1 MPPEVTDPARNER
14 GVVSRP
20 ATNHH
25 DLRHH
30 GDQEVGP
37 GLVDLAVNVRQG
49 MPPTWLREILTASM
63 SEISAYPNAD
73 RATRIVAAHHGRTPD
88 EVLLTVGAAEAF
100 TLLARVL
107 AMSRTEAPALHSSK
121 LAVVRPVVVHPQFT
135 EPEAALRAVGIH
147 PERVLLPEPFVLDAS
162 LVPADADLVMIGN
175 PTNPTSVLHPAA
187 TIASLAR
194 EGRYLVV
201 DEAFADCV
209 PDEPE
214 SLAST
219 RLPGLVVIR
228 SLTKTWGLAGL
239 RIGYVIGPA
248 ELIAAMR
255 EAQPLWAV
263 STPALAAAEACVS
276 PRAQA
281 EASTWA
287 KEMAGQRR
295 VLADGLRDLGGEVVP
310 DPQASFVCV
319 RLPHALHLRTLL
331 RDRGFAVRRC
341 DTFPGLGP
349 DWLRIAVRDD
359 ETTAAFLAALKEA
372 RDDHP
377 A

>member
-1 MPPEVTDPARNER
+1 MPV
-14 GVVSRP
+14 
-20 ATNHH
+20 

-30 GDQEVGP
+30 GDSEVGP

-49 MPPTWLREILTASM
+49 MPPTWLRDLLVASL

-73 RATRIVAAHHGRTPD
+73 HATRVVAAHHGRDPE

-107 AMSRTEAPALHSSK
+107 AGREHVLTEPAEPGLALSK
-121 LAVVRPVVVHPQFT
+121 PGWAERALSERSLVGLPVSRPVVVHPQFT
-135 EPEAALRAVGIH
+135 EPEAALRAVGLV
-147 PERVLLPEPFVLDAS
+147 PDRVLLPDPFVLDAS
-162 LVPADADLVMIGN
+162 LVPDDADLVMIGN

-209 PDEPE
+209 PGEPE
-214 SLAST
+214 SLASA

-239 RIGYVIGPA
+239 RIGYVIGPP

-281 EASTWA
+281 EAAAWA
-287 KEMAGQRR
+287 REMADRRR
-295 VLADGLRDLGGEVVP
+295 VLADGLTDLGGYVVP
-310 DPQASFVCV
+310 GAQGSFLCV
-319 RLPHALHLRTLL
+319 RLPHALRLRTLL
-331 RDRGFAVRRC
+331 RERGFAVRRA

-349 DWLRIAVRDD
+349 EWLRVAVRDD

-372 RDDHP
+372 RDDLP